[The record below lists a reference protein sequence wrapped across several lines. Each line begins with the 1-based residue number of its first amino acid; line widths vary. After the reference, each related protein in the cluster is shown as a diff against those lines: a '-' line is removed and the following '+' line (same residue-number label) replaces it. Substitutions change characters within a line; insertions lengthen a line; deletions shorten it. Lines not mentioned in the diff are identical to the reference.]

1 MINKKIISI
10 IIIALSIFYFLSNYY
25 IGKGNFSF
33 VKSILNKE
41 QISIIKKYI
50 FPYKFISQKQKE
62 IRQHERTILKQQELL
77 KRIYELPLVKLE
89 LDFKESLDD
98 IRIEKALDIKLSD
111 NTIMNKYRLVD
122 GFYAGIYFEYPGS
135 GYIDFHRDNFLV
147 LSSRGILGYNK
158 NFEND
163 LYFKKI
169 KNNINDFIGLK
180 QFSKNKWFS
189 LKDLFIHENKIYIS
203 YTEEIRENCW
213 NTSVIYG
220 NMNYAYINF
229 KKLFSSKECI
239 HSKNN
244 IDNEFNAHQSGGRMF
259 YFDNNHILLSVG
271 EYRSRFLAQ
280 KKDNINGKIIKIN
293 INTSDYEI
301 ISMGH
306 RNPQGLYY
314 DIENSFIIE
323 AEHGP
328 KGGDEI
334 NLIEIDMINGN
345 EILNYGWPVV
355 SAGEHYDHL
364 NNEEKYKKYPLYK
377 SHSEYS
383 FMEPLKSFVPSI
395 GISEITKI
403 GRNSYLVGSLRA
415 YSLYFFELN
424 SEKKMINLKR
434 VKVNERIRDLKF
446 KNNKLYLFLENTA
459 SIGIISLN

>member
-10 IIIALSIFYFLSNYY
+10 IIIGLPIIYFLSDYY

-41 QISIIKKYI
+41 QLSIIKKYI
-50 FPYKFISQKQKE
+50 FPYKMISQQQKE
-62 IRQHERTILKQQELL
+62 ILQYQSTIFQQQERIE
-77 KRIYELPLVKLE
+77 RIYELPLVKLE

-98 IRIEKALDIKLSD
+98 IRIQKTEDIKLSN
-111 NTIMNKYRLVD
+111 NTIMNKYRLLD
-122 GFYAGIYFEYPGS
+122 GFYTGIYFKYPGS
-135 GYIDFHRDNFLV
+135 GYIDFHKDNFLV

-158 NFEND
+158 NIENEF
-163 LYFKKI
+163 YFKGI
-169 KNNINDFIGLK
+169 KNNINDFIGLE
-180 QFSKNKWFS
+180 QFSKHRWFS
-189 LKDLFIHENKIYIS
+189 LKDLFINENKIYIS
-203 YTEEIRENCW
+203 YTEEIKENCW

-220 NMNYAYINF
+220 NMNYAYIKF

-259 YFDNNHILLSVG
+259 NFDNNHILLSVG

-293 INTSDYEI
+293 TNTSDYEI

-314 DIENSFIIE
+314 DKKNNFIIE

-328 KGGDEI
+328 MGGDEV
-334 NLIEIDMINGN
+334 NLIEIDKIDRNQPF
-345 EILNYGWPVV
+345 NYGWPIV
-355 SAGEHYDHL
+355 SAGKHYDHG

-403 GRNSYLVGSLRA
+403 GKNSYVAGSLRA

-424 SEKKMINLKR
+424 SEKKMINLKQ
-434 VKVNERIRDLKF
+434 VKATERIRDLKF